1 MRVPAAVAF
10 AFSCR
15 RALPVI
21 VGTLIAGAAWAEDG
35 LMPPVPLDRA
45 GIATDGSTK
54 PPPPPPIT
62 IARHTEPTAAVAE
75 APRGAS
81 GGDDRRLLML
91 MMMGRAMS
99 GSGGSFGQL
108 GQ

>member
-1 MRVPAAVAF
+1 MRAPAALTF

-21 VGTLIAGAAWAEDG
+21 VGTLIASAAWAEDG
-35 LMPPVPLDRA
+35 VVPPVPLDRA
-45 GIATDGSTK
+45 GIATDGSNK

-62 IARHTEPTAAVAE
+62 VARRAEPTAVVAE
-75 APRGAS
+75 APRSAS

-99 GSGGSFGQL
+99 GSGGPFGQL